1 MRSYGYV
8 TLSHSFFLSVS
19 PLCAACN
26 IIDERFFEQREVTFD
41 IPQLMQGVCAR
52 IHILARHLHSY
63 QLCHMLILVFGQL
76 SLQEEC

>member
-8 TLSHSFFLSVS
+8 TLSHSFLSLSVS

-52 IHILARHLHSY
+52 IHILAQHLHSY
-63 QLCHMLILVFGQL
+63 QL
-76 SLQEEC
+76 